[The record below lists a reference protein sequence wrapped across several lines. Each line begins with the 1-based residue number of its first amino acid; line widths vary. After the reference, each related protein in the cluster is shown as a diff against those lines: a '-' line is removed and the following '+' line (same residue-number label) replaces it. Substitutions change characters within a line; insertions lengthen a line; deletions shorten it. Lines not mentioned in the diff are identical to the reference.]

1 MKNRNS
7 ARYCKVHHIPE
18 ISICHCLI
26 KRTGGKALQGGT
38 KSGNLPHHFLNGL
51 RLRDRTGPHIFIS
64 GIRML
69 KKLILSVFAFATIP
83 VCAQVTLGGI
93 VIDSETGK
101 PVQGANIR
109 VEHSLSGTSANSKGE
124 FSITNLPQ
132 QESYK
137 LSVTHVSYLPVTVTT
152 GPDNS
157 IIIKMQESYINLG
170 QVVVTGTGT
179 HRRMTNSPVPIQ
191 VITAKDIENAGA
203 TSLED
208 ALTKLSPNITTMT
221 NGMGTFL
228 NLNGMSQDYMIIL
241 ENGHRLGGD
250 ERMARIGTGNIK
262 RIEIQSG
269 AASALYGSEAI
280 GGVINI
286 ITDDSKNGIGAS
298 SYTHYTSHG
307 RFTQTVDAD
316 VSQGRLSSY
325 TTYQRKEADNW
336 QVNNIDEEGNKT
348 GRPMSMGYRS
358 DNLSQRFSYAVTDK
372 LNISV
377 RGNYNDYETRR
388 PESATYFKK
397 SGGDFKETQAYT
409 YNMSHRTWLYGLS
422 ADYMINSAAYI
433 EADFYSDNFRSSYRY
448 FSKSGSFL
456 PGDEQVRKE
465 TAYYDGTLKG
475 IFKPND
481 MNKLS
486 VGMEY
491 INEQLDSESDNI
503 SSESMFTAAAFVQD
517 ELSLTDDIQAV
528 AGVRYLYNGNF
539 RSHATPNVS
548 LMYKPGNFR
557 FRAAWSAGYRAPTL
571 SQIYA
576 TDQAKSTSR
585 ATVGNPELKPEKSR
599 SASLN
604 AEFSNQRLS
613 VSVTGMVNNVTD
625 MINYRVLSDAE
636 ISAMGYDDLH
646 AQFSTIRQ
654 RSNIDEAHIK
664 SLSANANVYVGAGF
678 TLGGG
683 YILTD
688 SKAISDGKE
697 TPVDKS
703 VKHSGNVNARWDHNW
718 GNYHMNVN
726 LNGHIQSERWSSTY
740 GYAPGY
746 SQWDLNTT
754 HTFYVEDFILEPG
767 LGIENIFNERD
778 TRPWNSNFSTVNP
791 GRAVYVSLA
800 LKFRK

>member
-1 MKNRNS
+1 
-7 ARYCKVHHIPE
+7 
-18 ISICHCLI
+18 
-26 KRTGGKALQGGT
+26 
-38 KSGNLPHHFLNGL
+38 
-51 RLRDRTGPHIFIS
+51 
-64 GIRML
+64 ML
-69 KKLILSVFAFATIP
+69 KNLILSVFTCIALPAW
-83 VCAQVTLGGI
+83 AQVTLGGI
-93 VIDSETGK
+93 VVDSETGK

-124 FSITNLPQ
+124 FSITNLPD
-132 QESYK
+132 QENYR

-152 GPDNS
+152 GQDNS

-228 NLNGMSQDYMIIL
+228 NLNGMGQDYMIIL

-250 ERMARIGTGNIK
+250 ERMARISTGNIK

-286 ITDDSKNGIGAS
+286 ITDDSKSGVGAS

-307 RFTQTVDAD
+307 RFTQNIDAD
-316 VSQGRLSSY
+316 VSSGKLSSY
-325 TTYQRKEADNW
+325 TTYQRNEAGNW
-336 QVNNIDEEGNKT
+336 QISDIDEEGYKT
-348 GRPMSMGYRS
+348 GRPMSAGYRS
-358 DNLSQRFSYAVTDK
+358 DNISQRFTYAVNDRF
-372 LNISV
+372 NISV
-377 RGNYNDYETRR
+377 RGNYNDYDTRR

-397 SGGDFKETQAYT
+397 TTQKDTDGNYIYKETQAYT
-409 YNMSHRTWLYGLS
+409 YNLAHRTWLYGIG
-422 ADYMINSAAYI
+422 ADYMISPKAYL
-433 EADFYSDNFRSSYRY
+433 EADFFSDNFRSSYSY
-448 FSKSGSFL
+448 FAKSGTFL
-456 PGDEQVRKE
+456 PGDEQIRKE
-465 TAYYDGTLKG
+465 TAYYDGTVKG

-486 VGMEY
+486 VGVEY
-491 INEQLDSESDNI
+491 IGERLESESDNI
-503 SSESMFTAAAFVQD
+503 SSESMYTAAAFVQD
-517 ELSLTDDIQAV
+517 ELSLTESIQAV

-539 RSHATPNVS
+539 KSHATPNVS
-548 LMYKPGNFR
+548 LMYKPGNLR
-557 FRAAWSAGYRAPTL
+557 FRAAWSAGYRSPTL

-576 TDQAKSTSR
+576 TDQSKTSSR
-585 ATVGNPELKPEKSR
+585 ATVGNPDLKPEKSQ

-604 AEFSNQRLS
+604 AEYSNQRLS
-613 VSVTGMVNNVTD
+613 LSVTGLINNVTD

-636 ISAMGYDDLH
+636 ITALGYDALH
-646 AQFSTIRQ
+646 TEFSTIRQ
-654 RSNIDEAHIK
+654 RSNIDKAQIK
-664 SLSANANVYVGAGF
+664 SLNVNANIYIGAGF

-683 YILTD
+683 YVFTD
-688 SKAISDGKE
+688 SKAISEGVE

-703 VKHSGNVNARWDHNW
+703 VRHSGNVNARWDHNW
-718 GNYHMNVN
+718 GDYHLNVN
-726 LNGHIQSERWSSTY
+726 LNGHMQGERWSSTY
-740 GYAPGY
+740 GYAPAY

-767 LGIENIFNERD
+767 IGIENILNERD
-778 TRPWNSNFSTVNP
+778 TRPWNSNFSTTSP

-800 LKFRK
+800 MKFRK

>member
-1 MKNRNS
+1 
-7 ARYCKVHHIPE
+7 
-18 ISICHCLI
+18 
-26 KRTGGKALQGGT
+26 
-38 KSGNLPHHFLNGL
+38 
-51 RLRDRTGPHIFIS
+51 
-64 GIRML
+64 ML
-69 KKLILSVFAFATIP
+69 KKLILSVFAFAVIP

-124 FSITNLPQ
+124 FSITNLPE

-152 GPDNS
+152 GADNS

-208 ALTKLSPNITTMT
+208 ALTRLSPNITTMT

-336 QVNNIDEEGNKT
+336 QVNDIDEEGNKT

-358 DNLSQRFSYAVTDK
+358 DNLSQRFTYAVTDK
-372 LNISV
+372 LNLSV

-503 SSESMFTAAAFVQD
+503 SRESMFTAAAFVQD

-528 AGVRYLYNGNF
+528 AGIRYLYNGNF

-557 FRAAWSAGYRAPTL
+557 FRAAWAAGYRAPTL

-585 ATVGNPELKPEKSR
+585 ATVGNPALKPEKST

-718 GNYHMNVN
+718 GDYHLNVN

>member
-1 MKNRNS
+1 
-7 ARYCKVHHIPE
+7 
-18 ISICHCLI
+18 
-26 KRTGGKALQGGT
+26 
-38 KSGNLPHHFLNGL
+38 
-51 RLRDRTGPHIFIS
+51 
-64 GIRML
+64 ML
-69 KKLILSVFAFATIP
+69 KKLILSVFAFAVIP

-124 FSITNLPQ
+124 FSITNLPE

-152 GPDNS
+152 GADNS

-208 ALTKLSPNITTMT
+208 ALTRLSPNITTMT

-336 QVNNIDEEGNKT
+336 QVNDIDEEGNKT

-358 DNLSQRFSYAVTDK
+358 DNLSQRFTYAVTDK
-372 LNISV
+372 LNLSV

-397 SGGDFKETQAYT
+397 SGKNDDGSDKFKETQAYT

-422 ADYMINSAAYI
+422 ADYMISSSAYI

-503 SSESMFTAAAFVQD
+503 SRESMFTAAAFVQD

-528 AGVRYLYNGNF
+528 AGIRYLYNGNF

-557 FRAAWSAGYRAPTL
+557 FRAAWAAGYRAPTL

-585 ATVGNPELKPEKSR
+585 ATVGNPALKPEKST

-718 GNYHMNVN
+718 GNYHLNVN

-746 SQWDLNTT
+746 NQWDLNTT

>member
-1 MKNRNS
+1 
-7 ARYCKVHHIPE
+7 
-18 ISICHCLI
+18 
-26 KRTGGKALQGGT
+26 
-38 KSGNLPHHFLNGL
+38 
-51 RLRDRTGPHIFIS
+51 
-64 GIRML
+64 ML
-69 KKLILSVFAFATIP
+69 KKLILSVFAFVAMP
-83 VCAQVTLGGI
+83 VCAQVILGGI

-124 FSITNLPQ
+124 FSISNLPEQ
-132 QESYK
+132 DSYK

-336 QVNNIDEEGNKT
+336 QVNDIDEEGNKT

-358 DNLSQRFSYAVTDK
+358 DNLSQRFTYAVTDK
-372 LNISV
+372 LNLSV

-397 SGGDFKETQAYT
+397 SGKNDDGSDKFKETQAYT

-422 ADYMINSAAYI
+422 ADYMISSAAYI

-503 SSESMFTAAAFVQD
+503 RGESMFTAAAFVQD

-528 AGVRYLYNGNF
+528 AGIRYLYNGNF

-778 TRPWNSNFSTVNP
+778 TRPWNSNFSTISP

>member
-1 MKNRNS
+1 
-7 ARYCKVHHIPE
+7 
-18 ISICHCLI
+18 
-26 KRTGGKALQGGT
+26 
-38 KSGNLPHHFLNGL
+38 
-51 RLRDRTGPHIFIS
+51 
-64 GIRML
+64 ML
-69 KKLILSVFAFATIP
+69 KKLILSVFAFTAIP

-124 FSITNLPQ
+124 FTISNLPQ

-208 ALTKLSPNITTMT
+208 ALTRLSPNITTMT

-316 VSQGRLSSY
+316 VSQGRLLSY

-336 QVNNIDEEGNKT
+336 QVNDIDEEGNKT

-358 DNLSQRFSYAVTDK
+358 DNLSQRFTYAVTDK
-372 LNISV
+372 LNLSV

-397 SGGDFKETQAYT
+397 SGKNDDGSDKFKETQAYT

-422 ADYMINSAAYI
+422 ADYMISSAAYI
-433 EADFYSDNFRSSYRY
+433 EADFYSDNFMSSYRY

-503 SSESMFTAAAFVQD
+503 RGESMFTAAAFVQD

-585 ATVGNPELKPEKSR
+585 ATVGNPGLKPEKSR

-604 AEFSNQRLS
+604 AEFSNQRFS
-613 VSVTGMVNNVTD
+613 VSVTGMVNDVTD

-718 GNYHMNVN
+718 GDYHLNVN

>member
-1 MKNRNS
+1 M
-7 ARYCKVHHIPE
+7 
-18 ISICHCLI
+18 
-26 KRTGGKALQGGT
+26 
-38 KSGNLPHHFLNGL
+38 
-51 RLRDRTGPHIFIS
+51 
-64 GIRML
+64 
-69 KKLILSVFAFATIP
+69 
-83 VCAQVTLGGI
+83 GGI

-397 SGGDFKETQAYT
+397 SGKNDDGSDKYKETQAYT

-422 ADYMINSAAYI
+422 ADYMISSAAYI

-503 SSESMFTAAAFVQD
+503 SRESMFTAAAFVQD

-585 ATVGNPELKPEKSR
+585 ATVGNPGLKPEKSR

-767 LGIENIFNERD
+767 LGVENIFNERD

>member
-1 MKNRNS
+1 M
-7 ARYCKVHHIPE
+7 
-18 ISICHCLI
+18 
-26 KRTGGKALQGGT
+26 
-38 KSGNLPHHFLNGL
+38 
-51 RLRDRTGPHIFIS
+51 
-64 GIRML
+64 
-69 KKLILSVFAFATIP
+69 FACITVS

-109 VEHSLSGTSANSKGE
+109 VEHSLSGSSTNSKGE
-124 FSITNLPQ
+124 FTITNLPDQ
-132 QESYK
+132 NSYR
-137 LSVTHVSYLPVTVTT
+137 LSVTHVSYLPVNFTT
-152 GPDNS
+152 GRDNS

-191 VITAKDIENAGA
+191 VITAKDIENSGA
-203 TSLED
+203 TSLEE

-228 NLNGMSQDYMIIL
+228 NLNGMGQDYMIIL

-262 RIEIQSG
+262 RIELQSG

-286 ITDDSKNGIGAS
+286 ITDDSKSGIGAS
-298 SYTHYTSHG
+298 GYTHYTSKG
-307 RFTQTVDAD
+307 RFTQNVDAD
-316 VSQGRLSSY
+316 ISAGKLSSY

-336 QVNNIDEEGNKT
+336 QVNDIDEDGYKT
-348 GRPMSMGYRS
+348 GRPMSAGYRS
-358 DNLSQRFSYAVTDK
+358 DNLSQRFTYAVNDK
-372 LNISV
+372 FNLSV
-377 RGNYNDYETRR
+377 RGNYNIYDTRR

-397 SGGDFKETQAYT
+397 STKKDADGNYIYNETQAYT
-409 YNMSHRTWLYGLS
+409 YNMAHRTWLYGLS
-422 ADYMINSAAYI
+422 ADYMISPSAYI
-433 EADFYSDNFRSSYRY
+433 EADFYSDNFTSSYKY
-448 FSKSGSFL
+448 FTKSGSYL
-456 PGDEQVRKE
+456 PGDEQIRKE

-475 IFKPND
+475 IFKPDN

-503 SSESMFTAAAFVQD
+503 SNESMFTAAAFVQD
-517 ELSLTDDIQAV
+517 EISITENIQAV

-539 RSHATPNVS
+539 KSHATPNVS

-557 FRAAWSAGYRAPTL
+557 FRAAWSAGYRSPTL

-576 TDQAKSTSR
+576 TDQSKTASR
-585 ATVGNPELKPEKSR
+585 ATVGNPDLKPEKSR
-599 SASLN
+599 SGSVN
-604 AEFSNQRLS
+604 AEYSNQRLS
-613 VSVTGMVNNVTD
+613 ISVTGMMNNVTD
-625 MINYRVLSDAE
+625 MINYRVLSDQE
-636 ISAMGYDDLH
+636 ISALGYDDLH
-646 AQFSTIRQ
+646 SDFSTIRQ

-664 SLSANANVYVGAGF
+664 SLNVNANVYLGAGF

-683 YILTD
+683 YVFTD
-688 SKAISDGKE
+688 SKAISEGKE

-718 GNYHMNVN
+718 GDYHLNVN
-726 LNGHIQSERWSSTY
+726 LNGHMQSERWSSTY
-740 GYAPGY
+740 GYAPAY

-767 LGIENIFNERD
+767 IGIENIFNERD
-778 TRPWNSNFSTVNP
+778 TRPWNSNFATVNP
-791 GRAVYVSLA
+791 GRAVYVSIA